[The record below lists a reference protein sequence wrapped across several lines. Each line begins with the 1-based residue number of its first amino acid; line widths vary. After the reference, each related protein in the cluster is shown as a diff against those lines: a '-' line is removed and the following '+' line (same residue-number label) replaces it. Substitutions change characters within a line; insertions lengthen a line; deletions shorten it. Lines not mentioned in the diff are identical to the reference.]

1 MTAMKIA
8 APLLLLTTLAVL
20 PAHAAEPWTGAFW
33 NEQCAPGAS
42 GEASLGCSSF
52 VMGAIDGMRVQSM
65 ATRTPLPFCA
75 PGNVSTGRTVELFRE
90 RLASRPQDHG
100 LPAVVI
106 LVNALGEA
114 YPCKQ

>member
-1 MTAMKIA
+1 MKRF
-8 APLLLLTTLAVL
+8 APLLSLAAL
-20 PAHAAEPWTGAFW
+20 AAQPAFAAEPWTGAFW

-42 GEASLGCSSF
+42 GEASLGCSAF

-65 ATRTPLPFCA
+65 ATKTPLPFCA
-75 PGNVSTGRTVELFRE
+75 PGNVSTGRTVELFQQ

-114 YPCKQ
+114 FPCKP

>member
-8 APLLLLTTLAVL
+8 APLLLLATLAVL

-33 NEQCAPGAS
+33 NEQCASGAS